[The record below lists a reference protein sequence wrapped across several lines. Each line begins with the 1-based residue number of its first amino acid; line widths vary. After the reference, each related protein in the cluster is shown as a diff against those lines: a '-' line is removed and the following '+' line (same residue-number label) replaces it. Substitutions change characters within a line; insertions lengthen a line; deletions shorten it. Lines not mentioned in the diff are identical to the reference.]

1 MIRFVRLRR
10 ALSLLP
16 VLLTLICCLVLPT
29 VARAQTDQSV
39 YTDALVNGWQ
49 NWSWAMVNL
58 SNTTPVQ
65 SGSDSISVSAGPYQ
79 ALYLHQAAF
88 DSTPYTALVF
98 WIDGGSTGGQLLQVQ
113 ATLNGAAQTVV
124 TLPALTANS
133 WQQFTIPLSSLGVQ
147 NQPDLDGFWIQDR
160 SGATHPAFFV
170 DTISFKA
177 QPAPSVVN
185 ITVNAAQPVRI
196 VDARHFAVNTAVWD
210 GDFDSNNTINLL
222 SRMGAQA
229 LRFPGGSLSD
239 DYHWA
244 TNTTD
249 SNTWQW
255 ATSFDQFAQVATTV
269 GTEAFITANY
279 GSGTPAEAAAWV
291 KESNATHHYGFKYW
305 EIGNECYGSWET
317 DTNSVAHDP
326 YTYAL
331 RFQQYYTQ
339 MKAVDPTI
347 KIGAVAVTG
356 EDNYANN
363 TNHPVVNPRTGQTH
377 NGWTPVMLATLH
389 GLGVTP
395 DFLIYHRYAQGPGA
409 ESDSGLLLSNGTWS
423 TDAADLRQ
431 QLNDYL
437 ATAAPGVEL
446 DCTENNSVYTNPG
459 KQTTSL
465 VNGLFLADSI
475 CAAMNTEFNAV
486 VWWDLRNGQETTNN
500 NSSSLYGW
508 RQYGDYGITDSTDPA
523 GPADTYPTFYVDRLL
538 QHFARGG
545 DQLVSSASDYSL
557 LSVCAAERTN
567 GGLTLLVVNKSPSI
581 AFNTNITVS
590 GASPGSTGTLY
601 SYGIPQD
608 NAAETGVGSADIAT
622 SPITGLSTSF
632 SYDFPAYSANVIA
645 FGSGGSSSPTPTATR
660 SATPTATAT
669 VTATSSPTLAAS
681 RTATPTASATSTATA
696 TRTATATGTATATA
710 TRTATPTATSTSTT
724 TGTATPT
731 ATATA
736 TQMATSTATAT
747 ATATPTATPTTAM
760 SVTASLAF
768 GNVALG
774 QTLTKNLTVDN
785 TGATH
790 SLVIGSATSSDPAE
804 YALSGTGT
812 CGAIPI
818 TVAPKTTCTL
828 GVAFTPTALGAHSAT
843 LMIFDNATTS
853 PQHSTL
859 SGIAIAGLTI
869 SKTVLVFGS
878 EKFGLKPTLSLSVT
892 SHQNRQ
898 VTLNESFSGTNA
910 ADFLIT
916 GGTCA
921 TTLGAAKTC
930 TTIVTFKPGTLGTE
944 SATLSISDS
953 PDPLSPYAVAISTG
967 PTIPATVTPTSIA
980 YGTLKT
986 TPKSLN
992 ATVTNLSGF
1001 PLALSESFSGANAR
1015 DFTVAG
1021 GTCGAMA
1028 AAHSSCTIA
1037 VKFTPSGGGSAETA
1051 SMAVSVANDPTS
1063 PHSISLTGTGP

>member
-1 MIRFVRLRR
+1 MARSVTLRPTP
-10 ALSLLP
+10 SLLA
-16 VLLTLICCLVLPT
+16 LLMPLLCCLAMPP

-39 YTDALVNGWQ
+39 YADALVNRWQ
-49 NWSWAMVNL
+49 NWSWATVNL

-65 SGSDSISVSAGPYQ
+65 SDSDSIGVSAGPYQ
-79 ALYLHQAAF
+79 ALYLHQTAF

-98 WIDGGSTGGQLLQVQ
+98 WINGGSSGGQLLQVQ

-124 TLPALTANS
+124 TLPALAANT
-133 WQQFTIPLSSLGVQ
+133 WQQFAIPLSSLGVQ
-147 NQPDLDGFWIQDR
+147 NQPNLDGFWIQDR
-160 SGATHPAFFV
+160 SGTTQPTFFV
-170 DTISFKA
+170 DTISIKE
-177 QPAPSVVN
+177 QPPPSVVN
-185 ITVNAAQPVRI
+185 VTVNAAQPVRV

-210 GDFDSNNTINLL
+210 ADFDTSNTINLL
-222 SRMGAQA
+222 TRMGAQA

-255 ATSFDQFAQVATTV
+255 ATSFDSFAQVATTV
-269 GTEAFITANY
+269 GTQAFITVNY

-291 KESNATHHYGFKYW
+291 QESNVTKHYGFKYW

-317 DTNSVAHDP
+317 DTNAVAHDP
-326 YTYAL
+326 YTYAQ

-347 KIGAVAVTG
+347 KIGAVAITG
-356 EDNYANN
+356 EDSYANN
-363 TNHPVVNPRTGQTH
+363 TNHPGVNPRTGQTH
-377 NGWTPVMLATLH
+377 NGWTPVMLATLRS
-389 GLGVTP
+389 LGITP
-395 DFLIYHRYAQGPGA
+395 DFLIYHRYAQAPGA
-409 ESDSGLLLSNGTWS
+409 ESDQGLLLSNSTWS

-437 ATAAPGVEL
+437 GAAAPGVEL

-475 CAAMNTEFNAV
+475 CAAMNTEFNSI

-508 RQYGDYGITDSTDPA
+508 RQYGDYGITDSIDPA

-545 DQLVSSASDYSL
+545 DQLVSSTSDYPL
-557 LSVCAAERTN
+557 LSVCAAERTA

-622 SPITGLSTSF
+622 GPITGLSTNF

-645 FGSGGSSSPTPTATR
+645 FGTGSAPSPTP
-660 SATPTATAT
+660 SATQTASPTATAT
-669 VTATSSPTLAAS
+669 S
-681 RTATPTASATSTATA
+681 
-696 TRTATATGTATATA
+696 TRTATATITPTSSSIPTS
-710 TRTATPTATSTSTT
+710 TRTVTPTATSTNTATATSTQ
-724 TGTATPT
+724 TATPT
-731 ATATA
+731 ATATFV
-736 TQMATSTATAT
+736 
-747 ATATPTATPTTAM
+747 ATATPTATPTTTM
-760 SVTASLAF
+760 SMTASLAF
-768 GNVALG
+768 GDVAMG
-774 QTLTKNLTVDN
+774 QTLTKNLTVEN

-790 SLVIGSATSSDPAE
+790 SLIIGSATSSDPAE
-804 YALSGTGT
+804 FALSGTGT
-812 CGAIPI
+812 CGAVPI

-828 GVAFTPTALGAHSAT
+828 GVAFTPTALGVRGAT
-843 LMIFDNATTS
+843 LMIFDNATAS
-853 PQHSTL
+853 PQRSTL
-859 SGIAIAGLTI
+859 SGVGVAGLTL
-869 SKTVLVFGS
+869 SKSSLVFGS
-878 EKFGLKPTLSLSVT
+878 EKFGLKPALSFSVT
-892 SHQNRQ
+892 NHQTRT
-898 VTLNESFSGTNA
+898 VTLGESFNGTNA
-910 ADFLIT
+910 ADFSVT

-921 TTLGAAKTC
+921 MTLGAAKAC
-930 TTIVTFKPGTLGTE
+930 TIIVTFKPGALGTE
-944 SATLSISDS
+944 SATLSVSDT
-953 PDPLSPYAVAISTG
+953 PVPLSPYIVALSTG
-967 PTIPATVTPTSIA
+967 PTIPATVAPTSIA

-986 TPKSLN
+986 TSKTLD

-1001 PLALSESFSGANAR
+1001 SLPLSESFSGANAS
-1015 DFTVAG
+1015 DFTTGG
-1021 GTCGAMA
+1021 GTCGAIA
-1028 AAHSSCTIA
+1028 AANSSCTLA
-1037 VKFTPSGGGSAETA
+1037 VKFMPTGGGSAESA
-1051 SMAVSVANDPTS
+1051 IMAVSIANDPTS
-1063 PHSISLTGTGP
+1063 PHSINLIGTGP

>member
-1 MIRFVRLRR
+1 M
-10 ALSLLP
+10 
-16 VLLTLICCLVLPT
+16 
-29 VARAQTDQSV
+29 
-39 YTDALVNGWQ
+39 
-49 NWSWAMVNL
+49 
-58 SNTTPVQ
+58 
-65 SGSDSISVSAGPYQ
+65 
-79 ALYLHQAAF
+79 
-88 DSTPYTALVF
+88 
-98 WIDGGSTGGQLLQVQ
+98 LQVQ

-124 TLPALTANS
+124 TLPALAANS
-133 WQQFTIPLSSLGVQ
+133 WQQVTIPLSSLGVQ

-160 SGATHPAFFV
+160 SGTTQPTFFV
-170 DTISFKA
+170 DTISITA
-177 QPAPSVVN
+177 QPPPSVVN
-185 ITVNAAQPVRI
+185 VTVNAAQPVRI

-210 GDFDSNNTINLL
+210 ADFDTSNTINLL
-222 SRMGAQA
+222 TRMGAQA

-249 SNTWQW
+249 SNTWTW

-269 GTEAFITANY
+269 GTQAFITANY

-291 KESNATHHYGFKYW
+291 QESNVTNHYGFKYW

-317 DTNSVAHDP
+317 DTNTVAHDP
-326 YTYAL
+326 YTYAQ

-356 EDNYANN
+356 EDSYANN

-389 GLGVTP
+389 SLGVTP
-395 DFLIYHRYAQGPGA
+395 DFLIYHRYAQAPGA
-409 ESDSGLLLSNGTWS
+409 ESDQGLLLSNGTWS

-437 ATAAPGVEL
+437 GAAAPGVEL

-475 CAAMNTEFNAV
+475 CAAMNTEFNSV

-508 RQYGDYGITDSTDPA
+508 RQYGDYGIVDSVDPA

-545 DQLVSSASDYSL
+545 DQLVSATSDYPL
-557 LSVCAAERTN
+557 VSVCAAERTS
-567 GGLTLLVVNKSPSI
+567 GGLTLLVVNKSPSN

-622 SPITGLSTSF
+622 SPITGLSTNF
-632 SYDFPAYSANVIA
+632 SYNFPAYSANVIA
-645 FGSGGSSSPTPTATR
+645 FGTGGSPSPTP
-660 SATPTATAT
+660 
-669 VTATSSPTLAAS
+669 
-681 RTATPTASATSTATA
+681 
-696 TRTATATGTATATA
+696 TA
-710 TRTATPTATSTSTT
+710 TRTATPTAT
-724 TGTATPT
+724 ATVAT

-736 TQMATSTATAT
+736 TATSLPLPLRPGRRHRRTDRLDVTKRRHHRHELPQYDPQRPLPPPRPRLRLR
-747 ATATPTATPTTAM
+747 ATATPTATPTTTM

-768 GNVALG
+768 GNVAVG

-790 SLVIGSATSSDPAE
+790 SLVISSATSSDPAE

-828 GVAFTPTALGAHSAT
+828 GVAFTPCCARCAHRNADDLRQRHHQPAALDALRHRHRRSDV
-843 LMIFDNATTS
+843 IEEQ
-853 PQHSTL
+853 P
-859 SGIAIAGLTI
+859 GIR
-869 SKTVLVFGS
+869 KREVR
-878 EKFGLKPTLSLSVT
+878 P
-892 SHQNRQ
+892 
-898 VTLNESFSGTNA
+898 
-910 ADFLIT
+910 
-916 GGTCA
+916 
-921 TTLGAAKTC
+921 
-930 TTIVTFKPGTLGTE
+930 
-944 SATLSISDS
+944 
-953 PDPLSPYAVAISTG
+953 
-967 PTIPATVTPTSIA
+967 
-980 YGTLKT
+980 
-986 TPKSLN
+986 
-992 ATVTNLSGF
+992 
-1001 PLALSESFSGANAR
+1001 
-1015 DFTVAG
+1015 
-1021 GTCGAMA
+1021 
-1028 AAHSSCTIA
+1028 
-1037 VKFTPSGGGSAETA
+1037 
-1051 SMAVSVANDPTS
+1051 
-1063 PHSISLTGTGP
+1063 

>member
-1 MIRFVRLRR
+1 MCPPVRFRG
-10 ALSLLP
+10 ALSP
-16 VLLTLICCLVLPT
+16 LTFLMPFLCCLALPT

-49 NWSWAMVNL
+49 NWSWATVNL

-65 SGSDSISVSAGPYQ
+65 SGADSISVSAGPYQ
-79 ALYLHQAAF
+79 ALYLHQTGF
-88 DSTPYTALVF
+88 DSTPYAALVF
-98 WIDGGSTGGQLLQVQ
+98 WINGGSAGAQLLQVQ
-113 ATLNGAAQTVV
+113 ATLNGASQTVV
-124 TLPALTANS
+124 TLPALAANS
-133 WQQFTIPLSSLGVQ
+133 WQQVTIPLSSLGVQ

-160 SGATHPAFFV
+160 SGTTQPTFFV
-170 DTISFKA
+170 DTITITA
-177 QPAPSVVN
+177 QPPPSVVN
-185 ITVNAAQPVRI
+185 VTVNAAQPIRI

-210 GDFDSNNTINLL
+210 ADFDTSNTINLL
-222 SRMGAQA
+222 TRMGAQA

-255 ATSFDQFAQVATTV
+255 ATSFDSFALVATTV
-269 GTEAFITANY
+269 GTQAFITVDY

-291 KESNATHHYGFKYW
+291 QDSNVTKHYGFKYW
-305 EIGNECYGSWET
+305 EVGNECYGSWET
-317 DTNSVAHDP
+317 DNNSVAHDP
-326 YTYAL
+326 YTYAQ

-356 EDNYANN
+356 EDSYANN

-377 NGWTPVMLATLH
+377 NGWTPVMLATLRS
-389 GLGVTP
+389 LGVTP
-395 DFLIYHRYAQGPGA
+395 DFLIYHRYAQSPGA
-409 ESDSGLLLSNGTWS
+409 ESDQGLLLSNTTWS

-437 ATAAPGVEL
+437 GAAAPGVEL
-446 DCTENNSVYTNPG
+446 DCTENNSVYSNPG

-475 CAAMNTEFNAV
+475 CTAMNTEFNSV

-508 RQYGDYGITDSTDPA
+508 RQYGDYGIVDSVDPA

-538 QHFARGG
+538 QYFARGG
-545 DQLVSSASDYSL
+545 DQLVTSTSDYPL
-557 LSVCAAERTN
+557 VSVCAAERTN
-567 GGLTLLVVNKSPSI
+567 GGLTLLVMNKSSSN
-581 AFNTNITVS
+581 AFNTNITVT

-622 SPITGLSTSF
+622 SPITGLSTNF
-632 SYDFPAYSANVIA
+632 SYNFPAYSANVIA
-645 FGSGGSSSPTPTATR
+645 FGTGGSTSPTPTVTGA
-660 SATPTATAT
+660 ATPTATA
-669 VTATSSPTLAAS
+669 S
-681 RTATPTASATSTATA
+681 A
-696 TRTATATGTATATA
+696 TRTATATSTATNSSTPTSTGTAT
-710 TRTATPTATSTSTT
+710 S
-724 TGTATPT
+724 TPT
-731 ATATA
+731 ATATSTA
-736 TQMATSTATAT
+736 TGTRTATAT
-747 ATATPTATPTTAM
+747 DTPTVTATATQTTTATMMATATPTATPTTTV
-760 SVTASLAF
+760 SVTTSIAF

-790 SLVIGSATSSDPAE
+790 SLIIASATSSDAAE

-818 TVAPKTTCTL
+818 IVAPKTTCTL
-828 GVAFTPTALGAHSAT
+828 GVAFTPVALGAHTGT
-843 LMIFDNATTS
+843 LTIFDNATTG

-859 SGIAIAGLTI
+859 SGTGIAGLTL
-869 SKTVLVFGS
+869 SKSSLVFGS
-878 EKFGLKPTLSLSVT
+878 EKFGLKPALSFSV
-892 SHQNRQ
+892 SNHQTQ
-898 VTLNESFSGTNA
+898 MVTLRESVSGTNA
-910 ADFLIT
+910 ADFSIT
-916 GGTCA
+916 GGTC
-921 TTLGAAKTC
+921 TSTLGAGKAC
-930 TTIVTFKPGTLGTE
+930 SIVVTFKPGALGAE
-944 SATLSISDS
+944 SATLSVSDS
-953 PDPLSPYAVAISTG
+953 PDPLSPYPVAISTG

-980 YGTLKT
+980 FGTLKAT
-986 TPKSLN
+986 SKTLN
-992 ATVTNLSGF
+992 TTVTNLSGF
-1001 PLALSESFSGANAR
+1001 SLPLSESISGANAG

-1021 GTCGAMA
+1021 GTCGATA
-1028 AAHSSCTIA
+1028 AANSSCTIA
-1037 VKFTPSGGGSAETA
+1037 VKFTPTGGGSAESA
-1051 SMAVSVANDPTS
+1051 SMAVSVTNEPTR

>member
-1 MIRFVRLRR
+1 MIRTVTLRR
-10 ALSLLP
+10 ALSLLT
-16 VLLTLICCLVLPT
+16 VLFPLLCCLALPT

-39 YTDALVNGWQ
+39 YTDTLVNGWQ
-49 NWSWAMVNL
+49 NWSWATVNL
-58 SNTTPVQ
+58 SNTTPIQ
-65 SGSDSISVSAGPYQ
+65 SGADSISVSAGPYQ
-79 ALYLHQAAF
+79 ALYLHQTAF

-98 WIDGGSTGGQLLQVQ
+98 WINGGPTGGQLLQVQ
-113 ATLNGAAQTVV
+113 ATLNGASQTVV
-124 TLPALTANS
+124 TLPALAANT
-133 WQQFTIPLSSLGVQ
+133 WQQVTIPLSSLGVQ

-160 SGATHPAFFV
+160 SGTTQPTFFV
-170 DTISFKA
+170 DTISVQA
-177 QPAPSVVN
+177 QPPPNVVN
-185 ITVNAAQPVRI
+185 VTVNAAQPVRV
-196 VDARHFAVNTAVWD
+196 VDPRHFAVNTAVWD
-210 GDFDSNNTINLL
+210 ADLDTNNTINLL
-222 SRMGAQA
+222 TRMGAQA

-255 ATSFDQFAQVATTV
+255 ATSFDSFAQVATAV
-269 GTEAFITANY
+269 GTQAFITVNY
-279 GSGTPAEAAAWV
+279 GSGTLAEAAAWV
-291 KESNATHHYGFKYW
+291 QESNVTKHYGFKYW

-317 DTNSVAHDP
+317 DINAVAHDP
-326 YTYAL
+326 YTYAQ

-347 KIGAVAVTG
+347 KIGAVAITG
-356 EDNYANN
+356 EDSYANN

-389 GLGVTP
+389 NLGITP

-409 ESDSGLLLSNGTWS
+409 EGDQGLLLSNSTWS

-437 ATAAPGVEL
+437 GGAAPGVEL

-475 CAAMNTEFNAV
+475 CAAMNTEFNSV
-486 VWWDLRNGQETTNN
+486 VWWDLRNGPETTNN

-508 RQYGDYGITDSTDPA
+508 RQYGDYGITDSVDPA

-545 DQLVSSASDYSL
+545 DQLVNATSDYPL
-557 LSVCAAERTN
+557 LSVCAAERTA
-567 GGLTLLVVNKSPSI
+567 GGLTLLVVNKSPSN
-581 AFNTNITVS
+581 AFSTNITVS
-590 GASPGSTGTLY
+590 GASPGSAGTLY

-608 NAAETGVGSADIAT
+608 NAAKTGVGSADIAT
-622 SPITGLSTSF
+622 SPITGLSTNF
-632 SYDFPAYSANVIA
+632 SYNFPAYSANVIA
-645 FGSGGSSSPTPTATR
+645 FGTGGASSPTP
-660 SATPTATAT
+660 
-669 VTATSSPTLAAS
+669 
-681 RTATPTASATSTATA
+681 
-696 TRTATATGTATATA
+696 TA
-710 TRTATPTATSTSTT
+710 TRTATPTATASATRTATATITQTSSSTATSTS
-724 TGTATPT
+724 TATPT
-731 ATATA
+731 ATSTNTVTATA
-736 TQMATSTATAT
+736 TITSTATAT
-747 ATATPTATPTTAM
+747 VTQTATATVVATATPTATPTTTA

-790 SLVIGSATSSDPAE
+790 SLIIGSATSSDPAE
-804 YALSGTGT
+804 FALSGTGT

-828 GVAFTPTALGAHSAT
+828 GIAFTPKALGVHNAT
-843 LMIFDNATTS
+843 LMIFANATAS

-859 SGIAIAGLTI
+859 SGAGIAGLTL
-869 SKTVLVFGS
+869 SKSNLVFGS
-878 EKFGLKPTLSLSVT
+878 EKFGLKPALSFSVTNHQTRTATLS
-892 SHQNRQ
+892 
-898 VTLNESFSGTNA
+898 ESFSGINA
-910 ADFLIT
+910 TDFSVT
-916 GGTCA
+916 GGTC
-921 TTLGAAKTC
+921 TTILGAGKAC
-930 TTIVTFKPGTLGTE
+930 SIVVTFKPGALGTE
-944 SATLSISDS
+944 SAILSVSDS
-953 PDPLSPYAVAISTG
+953 SDPLSPYMVAISTG
-967 PTIPATVTPTSIA
+967 PTIPATVAPASIA

-986 TPKSLN
+986 TSKTLN

-1001 PLALSESFSGANAR
+1001 SLQLSESFNGANAN

-1021 GTCGAMA
+1021 GTCGPIA
-1028 AAHSSCTIA
+1028 AANSSCTIA
-1037 VKFTPSGGGSAETA
+1037 VKFTPTGGGSAESA
-1051 SMAVSVANDPTS
+1051 SMAVTVANDPTS

>member
-1 MIRFVRLRR
+1 MP
-10 ALSLLP
+10 LL
-16 VLLTLICCLVLPT
+16 CCLALPSA
-29 VARAQTDQSV
+29 ARAQTDQAA

-49 NWSWAMVNL
+49 NWSWATVNL

-65 SGSDSISVSAGPYQ
+65 SGTDSISVSAGPYQ
-79 ALYLHQAAF
+79 ALYLHQTAF

-98 WIDGGSTGGQLLQVQ
+98 WINGGSTGGQLLQVQ
-113 ATLNGAAQTVV
+113 ATVNGASQNVV
-124 TLPALTANS
+124 ALPALAANS
-133 WQQFTIPLSSLGVQ
+133 WQQVTIPLSSLGVQ

-160 SGATHPAFFV
+160 SGTTQPTFFV
-170 DTISFKA
+170 DTITIKA
-177 QPAPSVVN
+177 QPPPSVVN
-185 ITVNAAQPVRI
+185 VTVNASQPIRV

-210 GDFDSNNTINLL
+210 GDFDTSNTINLL
-222 SRMGAQA
+222 TRMGAQA

-249 SNTWQW
+249 SNAWQW
-255 ATSFDQFAQVATTV
+255 ATSFDSFAQVATTV
-269 GTEAFITANY
+269 GTQAFITLNY

-291 KESNATHHYGFKYW
+291 QASNVTKHYGFKYW
-305 EIGNECYGSWET
+305 EVGNECYGTWET
-317 DTNSVAHDP
+317 DTNTVAHDP
-326 YTYAL
+326 YTYAQ
-331 RFQQYYTQ
+331 RFQQYYSQ

-356 EDNYANN
+356 EDSYANN
-363 TNHPVVNPRTGQTH
+363 TSHPVVNPRTGQTH
-377 NGWTPVMLATLH
+377 NGWTPVMLATLRS
-389 GLGVTP
+389 LGIAP
-395 DFLIYHRYAQGPGA
+395 DFLIYHRYAQAPGA
-409 ESDSGLLLSNGTWS
+409 ESDQGLLLSNSTWS

-437 ATAAPGVEL
+437 GAAAPGVEL

-475 CAAMNTEFNAV
+475 CAAMNTEFNSV
-486 VWWDLRNGQETTNN
+486 VWWDLRNGQDTSNN

-508 RQYGDYGITDSTDPA
+508 RQYGDYGITDSVDPA

-545 DQLVSSASDYSL
+545 DQLVSSTSDYPL
-557 LSVCAAERTN
+557 LSVCAAQRTA
-567 GGLTLLVVNKSPSI
+567 GGLTLLVVNKSPSN
-581 AFNTNITVS
+581 AFSTNITVS

-608 NAAETGVGSADIAT
+608 NAAETGVGSADIAS
-622 SPITGLSTSF
+622 SPITGLSTNF
-632 SYDFPAYSANVIA
+632 SYNFPAYSANVIA
-645 FGSGGSSSPTPTATR
+645 FGTGGAPSPTP
-660 SATPTATAT
+660 
-669 VTATSSPTLAAS
+669 
-681 RTATPTASATSTATA
+681 
-696 TRTATATGTATATA
+696 TA
-710 TRTATPTATSTSTT
+710 TRTATPTATASASRTATATT
-724 TGTATPT
+724 TATPSPT
-731 ATATA
+731 ATAT
-736 TQMATSTATAT
+736 TTSTATAT
-747 ATATPTATPTTAM
+747 ATSTATATVVATATPTATPITTV

-785 TGATH
+785 TGAVH

-818 TVAPKTTCTL
+818 TVAPKTICTL
-828 GVAFTPTALGAHSAT
+828 GVAFTPNALGAHGAT

-859 SGIAIAGLTI
+859 SGAGIAGLTV
-869 SKTVLVFGS
+869 SKSSLVFGGV
-878 EKFGLKPTLSLSVT
+878 KFGLKPALSFSVTNHQTRTVSLS
-892 SHQNRQ
+892 
-898 VTLNESFSGTNA
+898 ESFSGTNA
-910 ADFLIT
+910 VDFAVT
-916 GGTCA
+916 GGTCT
-921 TTLGAAKTC
+921 TTLGAGKAC
-930 TTIVTFKPGTLGTE
+930 SIIVTFKPGALGTE

-953 PDPLSPYAVAISTG
+953 PDPLSPYMVALSTG
-967 PTIPATVTPTSIA
+967 PTIPATVAPISIA

-986 TPKSLN
+986 TSKTLN
-992 ATVTNLSGF
+992 VTVTNLSGF
-1001 PLALSESFSGANAR
+1001 SLPLSESFSGANAS

-1028 AAHSSCTIA
+1028 VANSSCTIA
-1037 VKFTPSGGGSAETA
+1037 VKFTPTGGGSAESA
-1051 SMAVSVANDPTS
+1051 SMAVSLTNDPTS

>member
-1 MIRFVRLRR
+1 MLTVLILMPLLCCL
-10 ALSLLP
+10 ALSSA
-16 VLLTLICCLVLPT
+16 
-29 VARAQTDQSV
+29 ARAQTDQSV
-39 YTDALVNGWQ
+39 YADALVNGWQ
-49 NWSWAMVNL
+49 NWSWATVNL

-65 SGSDSISVSAGPYQ
+65 AGTDSISVSAGPYQ
-79 ALYLHQAAF
+79 ALYLHQTAF

-98 WIDGGSTGGQLLQVQ
+98 WINGGSTGGQLLQVQ
-113 ATLNGAAQTVV
+113 ATLNGASQNVV
-124 TLPALTANS
+124 TLPALAANS
-133 WQQFTIPLSSLGVQ
+133 WQQVTIPLSSLGVQ

-160 SGATHPAFFV
+160 SGTTQPAFFV

-185 ITVNAAQPVRI
+185 VTVNASQPVRV

-210 GDFDSNNTINLL
+210 GDFDTSNTITLL
-222 SRMGAQA
+222 TRMGAQA

-255 ATSFDQFAQVATTV
+255 ATSFDSFAQVATTV
-269 GTEAFITANY
+269 GTQAFITVNY

-291 KESNATHHYGFKYW
+291 QRSNVTKHYGFKYW
-305 EIGNECYGSWET
+305 EVGNECYGSWET
-317 DTNSVAHDP
+317 DINTVAHDP
-326 YTYAL
+326 YTYAQ

-356 EDNYANN
+356 EDSYANN

-377 NGWTPVMLATLH
+377 NGWTPVMLATLRS
-389 GLGVTP
+389 LGITP

-409 ESDSGLLLSNGTWS
+409 ESDQGLLLSNSTWS

-437 ATAAPGVEL
+437 GAAAPGVEL

-475 CAAMNTEFNAV
+475 CAAMNTEFNSV
-486 VWWDLRNGQETTNN
+486 VWWDLRNGQDSGNN

-508 RQYGDYGITDSTDPA
+508 RQYGDYGITDSVDPA

-545 DQLVSSASDYSL
+545 DQLVNSTSDYAL
-557 LSVCAAERTN
+557 LSVCAAQRTA
-567 GGLTLLVVNKSPSI
+567 GGLTLLVVNKSPSN
-581 AFNTNITVS
+581 AFSTNITVT

-608 NAAETGVGSADIAT
+608 NAAKTGVGSADIAS
-622 SPITGLSTSF
+622 SPITGLSTNF
-632 SYDFPAYSANVIA
+632 SYNFPAYSANVIA
-645 FGSGGSSSPTPTATR
+645 FGTGGAPSPTP
-660 SATPTATAT
+660 
-669 VTATSSPTLAAS
+669 
-681 RTATPTASATSTATA
+681 
-696 TRTATATGTATATA
+696 TA
-710 TRTATPTATSTSTT
+710 TRTATPTATTSASRTATATT
-724 TGTATPT
+724 TATPSPT
-731 ATATA
+731 ATATFTSTA
-736 TQMATSTATAT
+736 TATATSTATAT
-747 ATATPTATPTTAM
+747 VVATATPTATPTTTV

-774 QTLTKNLTVDN
+774 QTPTKNLTVDN
-785 TGATH
+785 TGAIH

-804 YALSGTGT
+804 FTLSGTGT
-812 CGAIPI
+812 CGPIPI
-818 TVAPKTTCTL
+818 TVAPKTICTL
-828 GVAFTPTALGAHSAT
+828 GVAFTPNALGTHSAT
-843 LMIFDNATTS
+843 LMIFDNAITS
-853 PQHSTL
+853 PQRSTL
-859 SGIAIAGLTI
+859 SGAGIAGLTV
-869 SKTVLVFGS
+869 SKSSLVFGS
-878 EKFGLKPTLSLSVT
+878 EKFGLKPALSFSVTNHQIRTVSLS
-892 SHQNRQ
+892 
-898 VTLNESFSGTNA
+898 ESFSGTNA
-910 ADFLIT
+910 VDFAVT
-916 GGTCA
+916 GGTCT
-921 TTLGAAKTC
+921 TTLGADKAC
-930 TTIVTFKPGTLGTE
+930 SIIVTFKPGALGTE

-953 PDPLSPYAVAISTG
+953 PDPLSPYMVALSTG
-967 PTIPATVTPTSIA
+967 PTIPATVAPTSIA

-986 TPKSLN
+986 ASKTLN
-992 ATVTNLSGF
+992 MTVTNLSGF
-1001 PLALSESFSGANAR
+1001 SLPLSESFSGANAS

-1028 AAHSSCTIA
+1028 VANSSCTIA
-1037 VKFTPSGGGSAETA
+1037 VKFTPTGGGSAESA
-1051 SMAVSVANDPTS
+1051 SMAVSLTNDPTS

>member
-1 MIRFVRLRR
+1 MTLMCLL
-10 ALSLLP
+10 ALP
-16 VLLTLICCLVLPT
+16 ID
-29 VARAQTDQSV
+29 ARAQTDQAV
-39 YTDALVNGWQ
+39 YTDALANGWQ
-49 NWSWAMVNL
+49 NWSWATVNL
-58 SNTTPVQ
+58 SNTAPVQ
-65 SGSDSISVSAGPYQ
+65 SGLDSISVSAAPYQ
-79 ALYLHQAAF
+79 ALYLHQTAF
-88 DSTPYTALVF
+88 DSTPYTSLIF
-98 WIDGGSTGGQLLQVQ
+98 WINGGSTGGQLLQVQ

-124 TLPALTANS
+124 TLPALAANT
-133 WQQFTIPLSSLGVQ
+133 WQQVTIPLSSMGVQ

-160 SGATHPAFFV
+160 SGAAHPAFFV

-177 QPAPSVVN
+177 QPPPSVVN
-185 ITVNAAQPVRI
+185 VTVNAAQPVRI
-196 VDARHFAVNTAVWD
+196 VDARQFAVNTAVWD
-210 GDFDSNNTINLL
+210 GDFDTSNTINLL
-222 SRMGAQA
+222 TGMGAQA

-249 SNTWQW
+249 NNTWTW

-269 GTEAFITANY
+269 GTQTFITVNY

-291 KESNATHHYGFKYW
+291 RESNVTHHYGFKYW
-305 EIGNECYGSWET
+305 EIGNECYGTWET
-317 DTNSVAHDP
+317 DTNTVAYDP
-326 YTYAL
+326 YTYAQ

-339 MKAVDPTI
+339 MKAIDPTI

-356 EDNYANN
+356 EDSYANN
-363 TNHPVVNPRTGQTH
+363 SNHPVVNPRTGQTH
-377 NGWTPVMLATLH
+377 YGWTPVMLATLH
-389 GLGVTP
+389 SLGVTP
-395 DFLIYHRYAQGPGA
+395 DFLIYHRYAQAPGA

-437 ATAAPGVEL
+437 GAAARGVEL

-508 RQYGDYGITDSTDPA
+508 RQYGDYGVTDSVDPA
-523 GPADTYPTFYVDRLL
+523 GPADTYPTWYVDRLL

-545 DQLVSSASDYSL
+545 DQLVSAASDYPL
-557 LSVCAAERTN
+557 VSVCAAQRTS
-567 GGLTLLVVNKSPSI
+567 GGLTLLVVNKSSST

-608 NAAETGVGSADIAT
+608 NAAETGVGSADVAAT
-622 SPITGLSTSF
+622 PITGLSTNF

-645 FGSGGSSSPTPTATR
+645 FGAGGSSSPTPTATKTI
-660 SATPTATAT
+660 TPTATAT
-669 VTATSSPTLAAS
+669 ATATLTAT
-681 RTATPTASATSTATA
+681 RTATPTPTATNTATA
-696 TRTATATGTATATA
+696 TRTATATGTATGTATA
-710 TRTATPTATSTSTT
+710 TPTRTTTPTATSTSTT
-724 TGTATPT
+724 T
-731 ATATA
+731 
-736 TQMATSTATAT
+736 
-747 ATATPTATPTTAM
+747 ATATPTSTPTTTM
-760 SVTASLAF
+760 SLTASLAF

-774 QTLTKNLTVDN
+774 QTLTKNLTVNN
-785 TGATH
+785 TGASH
-790 SLVIGSATSSDPAE
+790 SLVIGSVTSSDPTD

-812 CGAIPI
+812 CGTLPI
-818 TVAPKTTCTL
+818 AVAPKTSCTL
-828 GVAFTPTALGAHSAT
+828 GVAFTPGALGSHTAT
-843 LMIFDNATTS
+843 LTVFDNATTS

-859 SGIAIAGLTI
+859 SGTGIAGLVI
-869 SKTVLVFGS
+869 SKSSLVFGS
-878 EKFGLKPTLSLSVT
+878 VKFGLKPALSFSVT
-892 SHQNRQ
+892 NHQTGQ
-898 VTLNESFSGTNA
+898 VTLSESFSGPNA
-910 ADFLIT
+910 ADFSIT
-916 GGTCA
+916 GGTCT
-921 TTLGAAKTC
+921 TTLGAAKAC
-930 TTIVTFKPGTLGTE
+930 TIIVTFKPGALGTE
-944 SATLSISDS
+944 SATLSIADN

-986 TPKSLN
+986 TSKTLN
-992 ATVTNLSGF
+992 AAVTNLSGF
-1001 PLALSESFSGANAR
+1001 ALPLSESFSGANAS

-1021 GTCGAMA
+1021 GTCGTTA
-1028 AAHSSCTIA
+1028 AAHSSCTIP
-1037 VKFTPSGGGSAETA
+1037 VKFTPTGGGSAESA